1 MNPVFSLHAAKRFGS
16 RAQQRG
22 IGIAGFIIGIVVGL
36 AVALAVAVYI
46 TKVPTPF
53 NDKSGVKTAEQQA
66 AEEAK
71 LKNWDPNAPLAGKR
85 PNGSA
90 SGTVQ
95 PATAAAPVPPA
106 AQQPTPPATTTAQP
120 STWPGQTQPPATAAS
135 GDALGDRDAELARA
149 RAEAE
154 AKLKADLRAQ
164 ELARAKAKAKAEEE
178 ARHQAEANASN
189 DPIGSLLQSRNRPAG
204 AAPATGGAEP
214 FVYFVQAGAFRDS
227 GDADAQ
233 KARLSLLG
241 MNARVTERE
250 QAGRTVYRVRLGPF
264 NNKAEADGARA
275 RLENNGLDAALVR
288 VER

>member
-1 MNPVFSLHAAKRFGS
+1 MNPTFSLHTATHFGR
-16 RAQQRG
+16 RARQRG

-53 NDKSGVKTAEQQA
+53 TDKSGVKTAEQQA

-71 LKNWDPNAPLAGKR
+71 LKSWDPNGPLAGKK
-85 PNGSA
+85 PNGSVTGA
-90 SGTVQ
+90 VQ
-95 PATAAAPVPPA
+95 PAPGATAPVPPPVA
-106 AQQPTPPATTTAQP
+106 
-120 STWPGQTQPPATAAS
+120 TQPPATAQPGWPAQTQPPAAAAS
-135 GDALGDRDAELARA
+135 GETLGDRDAELARA

-164 ELARAKAKAKAEEE
+164 ELARAKAKAEE
-178 ARHQAEANASN
+178 ARRQAEANASS
-189 DPIGSLLQSRNRPAG
+189 DPIGSLLQARNRSAG
-204 AAPATGGAEP
+204 AAPAAGGGEP

-233 KARLSLLG
+233 KARLSMLG
-241 MNARVTERE
+241 MSARVTERE

-264 NNKAEADGARA
+264 NSKAEADGARA
-275 RLENNGLDAALVR
+275 RLEGNGMDAALVR